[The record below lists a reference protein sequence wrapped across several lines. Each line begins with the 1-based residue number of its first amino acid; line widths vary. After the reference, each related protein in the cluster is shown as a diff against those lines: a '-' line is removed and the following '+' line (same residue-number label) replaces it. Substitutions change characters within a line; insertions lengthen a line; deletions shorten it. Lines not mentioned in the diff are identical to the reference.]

1 MLNDDHKEAIRALY
15 QKVSDSI
22 PGFRK
27 RSGQREMVAH
37 AGRTFAAASDGNGA
51 NFLAIEGRTGVGKT
65 VGYLVPA
72 LIMGPALKKKVVLS
86 TGTVALQ
93 EQLFNRDLPAVLSC
107 MDKKPSIALLK
118 GRGRFVCPV
127 RLGQLAGNAGQEG
140 LFAEAAT
147 WDRRPEDK
155 DIRWLRKVAAD
166 YDEGRWNGEIDT
178 LAVPAPGDMW
188 QRVQNNRHTCPGRK
202 CDSYHGC
209 PYFKSLAVVREA
221 DVIVA
226 NHDLVLSCIS
236 AGSKL
241 LPAPSESF
249 YVFDEAHHLP
259 SVAVNRDAMEAS
271 TAARRWI
278 ERVPHAYA
286 RIFAAIPTL
295 AGGTAIADLSK
306 SIADTLAELESSLRH
321 NDALQKKGVIRFS
334 NGQLDPNFQ
343 SSAKRLFNVAADLV
357 KQLEIVEAGIE
368 SAKESSPTLAASL
381 EKVMTD
387 AGFAAVRVVGFMAA
401 MERFAADGTADD
413 PLAKWV
419 SIDPGKGGGYV
430 MNVSPIFAGPSLR
443 TLLWDQAAGAVLA
456 SATLTTLGNFEYFL
470 RDTGLDAYPQ
480 VVSVAVTSPFD
491 YQTQGEIVVPHMKSD
506 PAHAENHTNE
516 IISLAPSFLDD
527 MKAGTLVLFT
537 SKRQMQTVFAGLP
550 ASLAGDVLIQGS
562 QPRAQLIAAHIERV
576 QAGGRSILFGL
587 ASFGEGLDLPGD
599 LAEQVLISKLPFAP
613 PDSPIEEARAEWV
626 EARGGNSFMEITLP
640 KAGLTLIQWVGR
652 LIRTESDV
660 GRVVLFDPRIKT
672 KRYGRQLLDGL
683 PPFRRVMA

>member
-1 MLNDDHKEAIRALY
+1 MLTDDHKDAIRALY

-37 AGRTFAAASDGNGA
+37 IGRTLGAASDGGGA

-72 LIMGPALKKKVVLS
+72 LIMGPALKKKVVFS

-93 EQLFNRDLPAVLSC
+93 EQLFLRDLPAVLSC
-107 MDKKPSIALLK
+107 MDKKPSVALLK
-118 GRGRFVCPV
+118 GRGRFVCTV

-155 DIRWLRKVAAD
+155 DIRWLRKVAVD

-178 LAVPAPGDMW
+178 LSAPAPGDMW
-188 QRVQNNRHTCPGRK
+188 QRVQNSRHTCPGRK
-202 CDSYHGC
+202 CDSYHQC
-209 PYFKSLAVVREA
+209 SYFKSLAEVRAA
-221 DVIVA
+221 DVIVC
-226 NHDLVLSCIS
+226 NHDLVLSCLS
-236 AGSKL
+236 AESKL
-241 LPAPSESF
+241 LPSPSETY

-271 TAARRWI
+271 TTARRWI

-286 RIFAAIPTL
+286 RVFAAIPTL
-295 AGGTAIADLSK
+295 AGGSAIADLSK
-306 SIADTLAELESSLRH
+306 SIADTLSELEASLRH
-321 NDALQKKGVIRFS
+321 NAVLQQKGTIRFP
-334 NGQLDPNFQ
+334 NGQLDANFQ
-343 SSAKRLFNVAADLV
+343 STAKRLFNVAADLV
-357 KQLEIVEAGIE
+357 KQLDIVEAGIDA
-368 SAKESSPTLAASL
+368 AKEASPTLAASL

-387 AGFAAVRVVGFMAA
+387 AGFAAARVAGFMAA
-401 MERFAADGTADD
+401 MERFAAEGTADD

-419 SIDPGKGGGYV
+419 SVDSGKGGGYV

-443 TLLWDQAAGAVLA
+443 ALLWGQAAGAVLT
-456 SATLTTLGNFEYFL
+456 SATLTTLGNFEFFL
-470 RDTGLDAYPQ
+470 RDAGLDAYPQ
-480 VVSVAVTSPFD
+480 VVSVAVASPFD
-491 YQTQGEIVVPHMKSD
+491 YQTQGSIVVPRMTSD

-516 IISLAPSFLDD
+516 LISLLPPHLDE

-537 SKRQMQTVFAGLP
+537 SKRQMQAVFAGLP
-550 ASLAGDVLIQGS
+550 ALLAGDVLMQGS
-562 QPRAQLIAAHIERV
+562 QSRAQLIAAHIERV
-576 QAGGRSILFGL
+576 NAGRRSILFGL
-587 ASFGEGLDLPGD
+587 ASFGEGLDLPGS
-599 LAEQVLISKLPFAP
+599 LAEQVLISKLPFSP
-613 PDSPIEEARAEWV
+613 PDSPIEEARAEWI

-640 KAGLTLIQWVGR
+640 KAGLMLIQWVGR

-660 GRVVLFDPRIKT
+660 GRVVLFDPRIRT